1 MTDLVKYYTDLVKY
15 YRAGGPCEDFND
27 VCRHRLAGCPCTETA
42 DRIEELERDNRNRG
56 AAVVLAQEYLAE
68 KDKRIEEL
76 EARMERIAD
85 RAESLGE
92 AQWIAHNSL
101 AALEDQT

>member
-42 DRIEELERDNRNRG
+42 DRIEELE
-56 AAVVLAQEYLAE
+56 
-68 KDKRIEEL
+68 
-76 EARMERIAD
+76 
-85 RAESLGE
+85 
-92 AQWIAHNSL
+92 
-101 AALEDQT
+101 AALNEIVHGSSDGMTHGGIKCRAIAKAALKEQT

>member
-1 MTDLVKYYTDLVKY
+1 MSDLVKY

-68 KDKRIEEL
+68 KDKRIVVL
-76 EARMERIAD
+76 EGALKKISRWGCIAPEDQQATVDIAR
-85 RAESLGE
+85 
-92 AQWIAHNSL
+92 
-101 AALEDQT
+101 AALKEKG